1 MLKIGKRA
9 IIIPRL
15 GMVKGV
21 EVEEEEED
29 YLGEKSKASFCLF
42 CLNTK

>member
-1 MLKIGKRA
+1 MLKIGKHA

-21 EVEEEEED
+21 EEEED

>member
-1 MLKIGKRA
+1 MLKIGKHA
-9 IIIPRL
+9 QIIPRL
-15 GMVKGV
+15 GMVK